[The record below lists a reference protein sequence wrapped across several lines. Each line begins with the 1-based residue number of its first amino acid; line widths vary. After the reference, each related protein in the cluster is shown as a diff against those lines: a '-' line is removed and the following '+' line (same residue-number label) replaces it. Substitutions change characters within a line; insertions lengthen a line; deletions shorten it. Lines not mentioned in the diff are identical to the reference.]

1 MMAKQKRE
9 LLKGT
14 GAHRRTESDYMGVM
28 LDAVSLDDWRDVITG
43 TLQLAKG
50 GDPAARAWLAQYLV
64 GKPEAKAPTPLSV
77 VVNQWSG
84 KDPVAD
90 RLAKPLIDRELYPSM
105 HQNDAWQDGIRTAI
119 AAELAGKLPQQKIAK
134 DQVTAQGS
142 AESAE
147 VIPMQLAK

>member
-1 MMAKQKRE
+1 MAKQKGE
-9 LLKGT
+9 LLKGVGT
-14 GAHRRTESDYMGVM
+14 HRRTESDYMGVM

-50 GDPAARAWLAQYLV
+50 GDPSARAWLAQYLV
-64 GKPEAKAPTPLSV
+64 GKPEAKAPTPLTV

-105 HQNDAWQDGIRTAI
+105 HQNDVWQEGIRFAI
-119 AAELAGKLPQQKIAK
+119 ATELAEKLPPSEIAA
-134 DQVTAQGS
+134 TPAS
-142 AESAE
+142 AEVSTESAE
-147 VIPMQLAK
+147 VIPMQVAK

>member
-1 MMAKQKRE
+1 MMARQKSE
-9 LLKGT
+9 LLKGV

-28 LDAVSLDDWRDVITG
+28 LDAVTLDDWRDVITG

-50 GDPAARAWLAQYLV
+50 GDPSARAWLAQYLV
-64 GKPEAKAPTPLSV
+64 GKPEAKAPTPLTV

-84 KDPVAD
+84 KDPVTD

-105 HQNDAWQDGIRTAI
+105 HQNDAWQEGIRSAI
-119 AAELAGKLPQQKIAK
+119 ATELAEKLPPPEIAE
-134 DQVTAQGS
+134 DQVAARVST
-142 AESAE
+142 ESAE

>member
-1 MMAKQKRE
+1 MAKQNRE
-9 LLKGT
+9 LLKGF

-28 LDAVSLDDWRDVITG
+28 LDAVSLEDWCDVITG

-64 GKPEAKAPTPLSV
+64 GKPDAKAPTPMTV

-84 KDPVAD
+84 KDPVAEK
-90 RLAKPLIDRELYPSM
+90 LAKPLIDRELYPSM
-105 HQNDAWQDGIRTAI
+105 HQNDAGRERIRTAI
-119 AAELAGKLPQQKIAK
+119 ATELAEKLPPPKIAEE
-134 DQVTAQGS
+134 QVMAEVS

>member
-1 MMAKQKRE
+1 MAKQKSE
-9 LLKGT
+9 LLKGAGT
-14 GAHRRTESDYMGVM
+14 HRRTESDYMGVM
-28 LDAVSLDDWRDVITG
+28 LDAVTLDDWRDVITG

-64 GKPEAKAPTPLSV
+64 GKPEAKAPTPLTV

-105 HQNDAWQDGIRTAI
+105 HQNDVWQEGIRSAI
-119 AAELAGKLPQQKIAK
+119 ATELAEKLPPPRIAE
-134 DQVTAQGS
+134 DQVTEKVS
-142 AESAE
+142 TESAE
-147 VIPMQLAK
+147 VIPMQIAK

>member
-1 MMAKQKRE
+1 
-9 LLKGT
+9 
-14 GAHRRTESDYMGVM
+14 MGVM

-50 GDPAARAWLAQYLV
+50 GDSSARAWLAQYLV
-64 GKPEAKAPTPLSV
+64 GKPEAKAPTPLTL

-105 HQNDAWQDGIRTAI
+105 HQNDAWQEGIRAAI
-119 AAELAGKLPQQKIAK
+119 TTELAEKLPPPRIDE
-134 DQVTAQGS
+134 DQVTARVS

-147 VIPMQLAK
+147 VIPMQFAK

>member
-1 MMAKQKRE
+1 MARQKSE
-9 LLKGT
+9 LLKGV
-14 GAHRRTESDYMGVM
+14 GAHRRTENDYMGVM

-50 GDPAARAWLAQYLV
+50 GDPSARAWLAQYLV
-64 GKPEAKAPTPLSV
+64 GKPEAKAPTPLTV

-105 HQNDAWQDGIRTAI
+105 HQNDAWQDGIRSAI
-119 AAELAGKLPQQKIAK
+119 AKELNEKLPPPKIAE
-134 DQVTAQGS
+134 DQVAALVS

>member
-1 MMAKQKRE
+1 MAKQNRE
-9 LLKGT
+9 LLKGS

-28 LDAVSLDDWRDVITG
+28 LDAVSLDDWRDVIIG

-64 GKPEAKAPTPLSV
+64 GKPEAKAPTPLTV

-105 HQNDAWQDGIRTAI
+105 HQNDAWLEGIRTAI
-119 AAELAGKLPQQKIAK
+119 SAELAEKLLPPKIAEG
-134 DQVTAQGS
+134 QVTARGS
-142 AESAE
+142 AASAA

>member
-1 MMAKQKRE
+1 MAKKDRE
-9 LLKGT
+9 LLKGF
-14 GAHRRTESDYMGVM
+14 GAHRRTESDYMGVI

-50 GDPAARAWLAQYLV
+50 GDPAARVWLAQYLV
-64 GKPEAKAPTPLSV
+64 GKPDAKAPTPMTV

-84 KDPVAD
+84 KDPVTD
-90 RLAKPLIDRELYPSM
+90 KLAKPLIDRELYPSM
-105 HQNDAWQDGIRTAI
+105 HHNDAWQERIRTAI
-119 AAELAGKLPQQKIAK
+119 ATELAEKLPPPKFAEEQMAAE
-134 DQVTAQGS
+134 VS